1 MKLMEP
7 VYRTMESSITSLIAD
22 LIAVHGVPTSVG
34 EADDLADLIFPLLL
48 TERRTIWAREAG
60 MIADDHP
67 DLVIPEVPFY
77 PATATRKMVRRAAGL
92 APGARGV
99 QLELFD
105 PKTVELYKTSVAPY
119 TEPAAAEVVKA
130 FTDRT
135 AAGSARHVK
144 SASRD
149 LVTETART
157 NGVGWARRLQGGEN
171 CSFCALLASRGA
183 VYSKETVRF
192 RTHDHCDCTGDIV
205 RDAGHWDGKEEA
217 DRLLE
222 LWESSDGMTDFDRRY
237 KEMIS
242 DALPA

>member
-1 MKLMEP
+1 MSAL
-7 VYRTMESSITSLIAD
+7 VAD

-67 DLVIPEVPFY
+67 DLIIPEVPFY

-105 PKTVELYKTSVAPY
+105 PKTIQLYKTSVAPY
-119 TEPAAAEVVKA
+119 AEPGSAVVIQA

-135 AAGSARHVK
+135 AAGTARHVK

-149 LVTETART
+149 LVTETARV
-157 NGVGWARRLQGGEN
+157 NRVGWARRLQGGEN
-171 CSFCALLASRGA
+171 CAFCAMLASRGA
-183 VYSKETVRF
+183 VYSQKSVRF
-192 RTHDHCDCTGDIV
+192 RTHDHCDCTGEIV
-205 RDAGHWDGKEEA
+205 RDPEQWEGKEEA
-217 DRLLE
+217 DQLLE
-222 LWESSDGMTDFDRRY
+222 LWQSSDGMTEFDRRY
-237 KEMIS
+237 KEMIA